1 MTTASN
7 NEILVCK
14 YVDIADEDDK
24 KCSTNIFVSY
34 KTPAKTENKGKIT
47 QCLNS

>member
-7 NEILVCK
+7 NDILVCK
-14 YVDIADEDDK
+14 YVDITNEDDK
-24 KCSTNIFVSY
+24 KCSTNIFVSDE
-34 KTPAKTENKGKIT
+34 TSVKTENKGKII